1 MRSDG
6 VEPSFL
12 PWTRQAPSRIR
23 LIIQPPDIYVDEPY
37 LSIHWDGVHHHVFSE
52 WKGFANSEEIRTSL
66 MKGIRAIRDHSAT
79 CWVSDARKLKVFVHE
94 DQKWAKE
101 IWMPLAVRAGLKRV
115 AFVTALSGLGKLTIE
130 DVSGLYDKAGLQ
142 SHTFDS
148 LAAARHWVSEVAAI
162 PPAARASV

>member
-1 MRSDG
+1 M
-6 VEPSFL
+6 
-12 PWTRQAPSRIR
+12 
-23 LIIQPPDIYVDEPY
+23 
-37 LSIHWDGVHHHVFSE
+37 
-52 WKGFANSEEIRTSL
+52 
-66 MKGIRAIRDHSAT
+66 
-79 CWVSDARKLKVFVHE
+79 KVFVHE

-130 DVSGLYDKAGLQ
+130 DVSGLYDEAGLQ

>member
-1 MRSDG
+1 VD
-6 VEPSFL
+6 
-12 PWTRQAPSRIR
+12 APSSLAYR
-23 LIIQPPDIYVDEPY
+23 LIIQTPDVYVNEPY
-37 LSIHWDGVHHHVFSE
+37 LSIRWDGVHRHVLSE
-52 WKGFANSEEIRTSL
+52 WKAFANSEELRTSL
-66 MKGIRAIRDHSAT
+66 LKGIRAIREHGAT
-79 CWVSDARKLKVFVHE
+79 GWVSDARKMKVFVHE

-130 DVSGLYDKAGLQ
+130 DVSGLYDEAGLQ

-148 LAAARHWVSEVAAI
+148 LAAARHWVSEVVAI